1 MDLSEHDRFPGRT
14 HHYLAAEKL
23 KTLVANWVALAAKQ
37 AGMKLRREIY
47 ESGDSHDVTISK
59 ICDAHPPSQSYGVAG
74 RAPLQ
79 KEMKIARWFLAIL
92 CASATSLF
100 AADEL
105 ALRLQPALEAITPDG
120 MLAHIK
126 VLASDEFEG
135 RSPGTKGE
143 ELSVKY
149 IADQFKQIGL
159 KPGNPDE
166 TYTQEVP
173 LAGIKSDPRMS
184 FTIGDKTTELKFPD
198 DFIASS
204 ARLQPEIKI
213 DKSDVVFVGYG
224 IVAPEYGWD
233 DYKDVDVR
241 GKILLML
248 IGDPPIPDSK
258 DPSKLDEKI
267 FKGKATTYYGRWTYK
282 YEIAA
287 LKGAVAAIIVHETQP
302 AAYPW
307 QVVRSSWG
315 KENFELDN
323 PNKNMD
329 AVSVRSWITLDVAKK
344 IVADCGQD
352 FDALK
357 KTAVTKDFRPVTLNA
372 KAGIQI
378 KQQIREFKS
387 HNVIG
392 KLEGTDAKLKDECV
406 IYTAHWDHLGRHP
419 ELQGDQIFNGAIDNA
434 SGVAS
439 VIQIAAA
446 FTKVNPP
453 PKRSVLFMATTAEE
467 AGLLGAKF
475 YAEHPLY
482 PLEKTLA
489 DTNIDGVNPW
499 GKTHDLE
506 DLTNGNSALDDLLG
520 QAAARQ
526 GRVMKPN
533 SEPEKGG
540 FYRVDSFEFAK
551 AGVPVLHA
559 ARGIEIIG
567 KPPEYGKQKRDE
579 FVAKHYHQPSDEVDP
594 GWDLSGAVQDVQ
606 LLFEVDYQVANGDKF
621 LEWKTGSE
629 FKAKRDAMLKK

>member
-1 MDLSEHDRFPGRT
+1 M
-14 HHYLAAEKL
+14 
-23 KTLVANWVALAAKQ
+23 KTLRFVAPIILVA
-37 AGMKLRREIY
+37 
-47 ESGDSHDVTISK
+47 
-59 ICDAHPPSQSYGVAG
+59 
-74 RAPLQ
+74 
-79 KEMKIARWFLAIL
+79 
-92 CASATSLF
+92 ATSVL

-120 MLAHIK
+120 LLAHIK

-135 RSPGTKGE
+135 RAPGTKGE

-149 IADQFKQIGL
+149 ITDQFNRIGL
-159 KPGNPDE
+159 KPGNPDG

-173 LAGIKSDPRMS
+173 LAGIKSEPRMS
-184 FTIGDKTTELKFPD
+184 FSIGDKTINLKYPD
-198 DFIASS
+198 DFVASS
-204 ARLQPEIKI
+204 AHLQPDIKI
-213 DKSDVVFVGYG
+213 DKSDVIFVGYG
-224 IVAPEYGWD
+224 VVAPEYGWD

-241 GKILLML
+241 GKTLLML
-248 IGDPPIPDSK
+248 IGDPPVPDPK
-258 DPSKLDEKI
+258 DPSKLDEKM
-267 FKGKATTYYGRWTYK
+267 FKGKAMTYYGRWTYK

-287 LKGAVAAIIVHETQP
+287 QKGAAAAIIIHETEP

-329 AVSVRSWITLDVAKK
+329 AVSARSWITFDVAKK
-344 IVADCGQD
+344 LFADCGQD

-357 KTAVTKDFRPVTLNA
+357 KSAITKGFRPVALNA
-372 KAGIQI
+372 KARIDI
-378 KQQIREFKS
+378 KQQIRSFKS

-392 KLEGTDAKLKDECV
+392 KLEGNDPKLHDEYV

-439 VIQIAAA
+439 LMQLAVA
-446 FTKVNPP
+446 FTKLNPP
-453 PKRSVLFMATTAEE
+453 PKRSVLFIATTAEE

-475 YAEHPLY
+475 YAEHSLY

-489 DTNIDGVNPW
+489 DINIDGVNPW
-499 GKTHDLE
+499 GKSHDLE
-506 DLTNGNSALDDLLG
+506 DLTNGNSTLDDLLG

-526 GRVMKPN
+526 GRVMKAN

-551 AGVPVLHA
+551 AGVPVLHL

-579 FVAKHYHQPSDEVDP
+579 FVAKHYHQVSDELDP
-594 GWDLSGAVQDVQ
+594 KWDLSGAVQDVQ
-606 LLFEVDYQVANGDKF
+606 LLFEVGYQVANGDKF
-621 LEWKTGSE
+621 PEWKSGVE
-629 FKAKRDAMLKK
+629 FKAKRDAMMKK

>member
-1 MDLSEHDRFPGRT
+1 MVKMRWWFAVILWFSST
-14 HHYLAAEKL
+14 H
-23 KTLVANWVALAAKQ
+23 
-37 AGMKLRREIY
+37 
-47 ESGDSHDVTISK
+47 
-59 ICDAHPPSQSYGVAG
+59 
-74 RAPLQ
+74 
-79 KEMKIARWFLAIL
+79 
-92 CASATSLF
+92 LF

-120 MLAHIK
+120 LLAHIK

-135 RSPGTKGE
+135 RAPGTKGE

-149 IADQFKQIGL
+149 ISDEFKKIGL
-159 KPGNPDE
+159 KPGNPDG

-173 LAGIKSDPRMS
+173 LAGINSEPRMS
-184 FTIGDKTTELKFPD
+184 FTIGDKTIDLKYLD
-198 DFIASS
+198 DFVASS
-204 ARLQPEIKI
+204 ARLQPEIKV

-233 DYKDVDVR
+233 DYKDADVR
-241 GKILLML
+241 GKTLLML

-258 DPSKLDEKI
+258 DPSKLDEKM
-267 FKGKATTYYGRWTYK
+267 FKGKAMTYYGRWTYK
-282 YEIAA
+282 YEIATQ
-287 LKGAVAAIIVHETQP
+287 KGAVAAIIVHETQP

-329 AVSVRSWITLDVAKK
+329 AVSARSWITLDVAKK

-357 KTAVTKDFRPVTLNA
+357 KTAIAKDFRPIALTA
-372 KAGIQI
+372 KANIQI

-392 KLEGTDAKLKDECV
+392 TLEGSDPKLRDEHV

-446 FTKVNPP
+446 FMKVNPP

-482 PLEKTLA
+482 PLEKMLA
-489 DTNIDGVNPW
+489 DINIDGVNPW

-506 DLTNGNSALDDLLG
+506 DLTNGNSTLDDLLG
-520 QAAARQ
+520 RAAARQ

-606 LLFEVDYQVANGDKF
+606 LLFEVGYQVANGDKF
-621 LEWKTGSE
+621 PEWKAGSE
-629 FKAKRDAMLKK
+629 FKAKREAMLKK

>member
-1 MDLSEHDRFPGRT
+1 MV
-14 HHYLAAEKL
+14 K
-23 KTLVANWVALAAKQ
+23 
-37 AGMKLRREIY
+37 M
-47 ESGDSHDVTISK
+47 
-59 ICDAHPPSQSYGVAG
+59 
-74 RAPLQ
+74 
-79 KEMKIARWFLAIL
+79 RWWFAVIL
-92 CASATSLF
+92 WFSATHLF
-100 AADEL
+100 AAGDL
-105 ALRLQPALEAITPDG
+105 ALRLQPALETITPDG
-120 MLAHIK
+120 LLAHIK

-135 RSPGTKGE
+135 RAPGTKGE

-149 IADQFKQIGL
+149 ISDQFKKIGL
-159 KPGNPDE
+159 KPGNPDG

-173 LAGIKSDPRMS
+173 LAGIKSEPRMS
-184 FTIGDKTTELKFPD
+184 FTTGDKTIDLKYLD
-198 DFIASS
+198 DFVASS
-204 ARLQPEIKI
+204 ARLQPEIKV

-241 GKILLML
+241 GKTLLML

-258 DPSKLDEKI
+258 DPSKLDEKM
-267 FKGKATTYYGRWTYK
+267 FKGKAMTYYGRWTYK

-287 LKGAVAAIIVHETQP
+287 QKGAVAAIIVHETQP

-329 AVSVRSWITLDVAKK
+329 AVSARSWITLDVAKK
-344 IVADCGQD
+344 MVADCGQD

-357 KTAVTKDFRPVTLNA
+357 KTAIAKDFRPIALTA
-372 KAGIQI
+372 KANIQI

-392 KLEGTDAKLKDECV
+392 RLVGSDPKVRDEHV

-467 AGLLGAKF
+467 AGLLGARF

-489 DTNIDGVNPW
+489 DINIDGVNPW

-506 DLTNGNSALDDLLG
+506 DLTNGNSPLDDLLG

-567 KPPEYGKQKRDE
+567 KPPEYGKEKRDE

-606 LLFEVDYQVANGDKF
+606 LLFAVGYQVANGDKF
-621 LEWKTGSE
+621 PEWKPGSE
-629 FKAKRDAMLKK
+629 FKAKREAMLKK